1 METLLTQIQTRN
13 ISDLNND
20 GAHLLPLATKR
31 DQLGKKK
38 VSLNGPEDALDTL
51 RSKPDYQE
59 LNRVLRWLK
68 STVDHRE
75 GFNIKV
81 PSPKASEIIYVLIN
95 DIIPIYWVPK
105 NGSTAFNQSREENLL
120 LYCLSCVAG
129 LGAIISCLRL
139 LLRQL
144 KDPRGQSVVSGTR
157 KTQPVELLLD
167 LLEAIL
173 GNNGFVTSIWNDIN
187 ACILQPSHKSLQWK
201 EFISLV
207 ASGKVLSTA
216 SEATA
221 ILNNL
226 ESSVSTGSWVGDGHQ
241 YVAWLGGNVQHMLGT
256 LMAGDLEGLKTLSQ
270 LLRKALT
277 LGYIGQLHNHGL
289 GVLELT
295 IQKTDQIVETSC
307 MDLISGDDKYLDK
320 YRYILA
326 GLSAHEQK
334 VLFYSLIRALSKR
347 HLSVLDSSQN
357 NGNLEAKARGGVAAL
372 LVAFTQSTPVLQ
384 DLLVDW
390 LVGTS
395 AEAVNYNHNTHRAVV
410 AALSREN
417 GEPSN
422 PGFLCYG

>member
-31 DQLGKKK
+31 DQLEKTK

-51 RSKPDYQE
+51 RAKPDHRE

-105 NGSTAFNQSREENLL
+105 NGSTTSDQSREENLL
-120 LYCLSCVAG
+120 LYCLSSVAS

-139 LLRQL
+139 LLSQL
-144 KDPRGQSVVSGTR
+144 KDPRGQSVVSGAR

-173 GNNGFVTSIWNDIN
+173 ENNGFVTAIWNDIN
-187 ACILQPSHKSLQWK
+187 ACILQPSHKCLQWK

-221 ILNNL
+221 TLNNL
-226 ESSVSTGSWVGDGHQ
+226 ESIVSTGSWVGDGHQ
-241 YVAWLGGNVQHMLGT
+241 YAAWLGSNVQHMLGT

-295 IQKTDQIVETSC
+295 VQKQI
-307 MDLISGDDKYLDK
+307 K
-320 YRYILA
+320 
-326 GLSAHEQK
+326 
-334 VLFYSLIRALSKR
+334 
-347 HLSVLDSSQN
+347 
-357 NGNLEAKARGGVAAL
+357 
-372 LVAFTQSTPVLQ
+372 
-384 DLLVDW
+384 
-390 LVGTS
+390 
-395 AEAVNYNHNTHRAVV
+395 
-410 AALSREN
+410 
-417 GEPSN
+417 
-422 PGFLCYG
+422 